1 MNYQER
7 EGKKTFLKSGRKG
20 LLWVTKD
27 VGVDEVLVTWEV
39 RASDVYEAGDH
50 AGSLG
55 AVRKYEASLPG
66 CGWFQVSLLFSSLPP
81 PTFSFLLT
89 FTLGDDTWSDCDLT
103 LKSRVTCSLSYVAN
117 TQKLSSDW
125 QSICYLLNL
134 LACVIL
140 ANAFVPKKSPL
151 SGSCCSVCW
160 YFSPGDIREEKNRT
174 VSLCIYGF
182 DNILSLGL
190 L

>member
-1 MNYQER
+1 M
-7 EGKKTFLKSGRKG
+7 KCWLPGR
-20 LLWVTKD
+20 
-27 VGVDEVLVTWEV
+27 WEPQMSMKQV
-39 RASDVYEAGDH
+39 IMQVPWAQSESMKRG
-50 AGSLG
+50 
-55 AVRKYEASLPG
+55 LPG

-103 LKSRVTCSLSYVAN
+103 LKSCVTCSLSYVAN

-134 LACVIL
+134 LVCVIL

-160 YFSPGDIREEKNRT
+160 YFSLGDIREEKNRT
-174 VSLCIYGF
+174 VSLGIHGF
-182 DNILSLGL
+182 DNILSRGL